1 MRLHASETI
10 RGAGADMRGIGTL
23 INILTVTVG
32 GLAGIFIGHRF
43 PERMRQTIMQGIG
56 LTVIA
61 VAVVGFEPLLDPDR
75 GLRRAVILVASMTLG
90 AIVGEL
96 LRLEERLDAF
106 GEHLR
111 KRFGVD
117 EGRDVELVGGHSRFV
132 EGFVVAS
139 TVFCVGPLTLLGAV
153 EDGLGIS
160 VRLLAIKSTL
170 DGIVAVGFAS
180 VYGWGVL
187 ASLITIVVVQGGF
200 TLAAVLLDPVL
211 TNEVLAQLGV
221 VGSLLVLGIGL
232 RLLEI
237 KEIRVVNLSPALV
250 IGPVLA
256 GIVDAIV

>member
-1 MRLHASETI
+1 
-10 RGAGADMRGIGTL
+10 MRGLGTL
-23 INILTVTVG
+23 LNLATVTVG
-32 GLAGIFIGHRF
+32 GLAGVFAGHRF

-61 VAVVGFEPLLDPDR
+61 VAVVGLEPLFDPDR

-90 AIVGEL
+90 AVAGEL
-96 LRLEERLDAF
+96 LRLEERLDDF

-111 KRFGVD
+111 KRFGIE
-117 EGRDVELVGGHSRFV
+117 EGGDVQDVGGHSRFV

-170 DGIVAVGFAS
+170 DGITAIGFAS
-180 VYGWGVL
+180 VYGWGVM

-200 TLAAVLLDPVL
+200 TFAALLLDPVL

-221 VGSLLVLGIGL
+221 VGSLLVLGTAL

-237 KEIRVVNLSPALV
+237 KEIRVVNLAPALV
-250 IGPVLA
+250 IGPVVA
-256 GIVDAIV
+256 GVVDAIVT